1 VPSKAVIDSGPLIAL
16 FDRDDDWHVRVVAF
30 FREFQGQLYTTVA
43 VLSEVVHLLDF
54 NVKVQLG
61 FLEWVAKGA
70 IEIIDLNVEDL
81 ECICTL
87 SRKYMDLPMDF
98 ADASL
103 VHISEK
109 LGIQNVISI
118 DSDFLVYRTLSNGYL
133 RNLLV

>member
-1 VPSKAVIDSGPLIAL
+1 
-16 FDRDDDWHVRVVAF
+16 
-30 FREFQGQLYTTVA
+30 
-43 VLSEVVHLLDF
+43 
-54 NVKVQLG
+54 
-61 FLEWVAKGA
+61 
-70 IEIIDLNVEDL
+70 
-81 ECICTL
+81 
-87 SRKYMDLPMDF
+87 MDLPVDF